1 VTAGAEE
8 VLAALVEAGATV
20 AVAESL
26 TGGLLAAE
34 FVAVPGASR
43 AFRGSV
49 TAYATDLKGSV
60 LGVDTGLLAAKGA
73 VDPTVAEQMAE
84 GVRRLMAADYGV
96 ATTGVAGPDP
106 QDGHPVGT
114 VHLAVAGP
122 GGVSS
127 TSLLLSQGRA
137 TIRRRTVE
145 AAFALLDQALR
156 SRNSEGPEG

>member
-1 VTAGAEE
+1 MTAGAEE

-60 LGVDTGLLAAKGA
+60 LGVDAGLLAAKGA
-73 VDPTVAEQMAE
+73 VDLTVAEQMAE

>member
-1 VTAGAEE
+1 MTAGAEE
-8 VLAALVEAGATV
+8 VLAALVAAGATV

-60 LGVDTGLLAAKGA
+60 LGVDAGLLAAKGA

-122 GGVSS
+122 GGVFSS
-127 TSLLLSQGRA
+127 SLVLSQGRA

-145 AAFALLDQALR
+145 AAFGLLDEVLR
-156 SRNSEGPEG
+156 SGNSEGPEG

>member
-1 VTAGAEE
+1 MSDGAEE
-8 VLAALVEAGATV
+8 VLAALVAAGATV

-34 FVAVPGASR
+34 LVAVPGASR

-49 TAYATDLKGSV
+49 TAYATELKGSV
-60 LGVDTGLLAAKGA
+60 LGVDPDLLAAKGA
-73 VDPTVAEQMAE
+73 VDPTVAVQMAE

-122 GGVSS
+122 GGVFGSS
-127 TSLLLSQGRA
+127 LVLSQGRV

-145 AAFALLDQALR
+145 AALGLLGEALR
-156 SRNSEGPEG
+156 SGNSDAPEG

>member
-1 VTAGAEE
+1 
-8 VLAALVEAGATV
+8 
-20 AVAESL
+20 
-26 TGGLLAAE
+26 
-34 FVAVPGASR
+34 
-43 AFRGSV
+43 
-49 TAYATDLKGSV
+49 
-60 LGVDTGLLAAKGA
+60 

-145 AAFALLDQALR
+145 AAFGLLDQALR
-156 SRNSEGPEG
+156 SGNSEGPEG